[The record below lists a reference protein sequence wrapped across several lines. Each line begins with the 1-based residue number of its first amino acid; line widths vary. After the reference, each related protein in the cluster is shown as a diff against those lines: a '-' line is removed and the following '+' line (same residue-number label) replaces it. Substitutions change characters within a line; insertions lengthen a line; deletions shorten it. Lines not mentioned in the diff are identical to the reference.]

1 MNQAAWDEIRAKY
14 TTETGEPLPGVPSNF
29 HTHTTF
35 CDGENTPEEL
45 AAEALRLGCPAL
57 GFSGHS
63 YTSFDST
70 YCMSLEGTQEYCRRV
85 RALKEQYAGR
95 LQVYLGVE
103 QDFYSDT
110 PTHAYD
116 YVIGSVHYLKKDGQ
130 YLTVD
135 HSREWLL
142 RDVERHYGGD
152 VYAYIEDYYD
162 TVAQLY
168 ERTGCQIVGH
178 FDLVTKFIE
187 QGELFD
193 TSHPRYRAAVLRALD
208 CLCRHDVVF
217 EINTGAIARGL
228 RTSPYPE
235 PWIREEIR
243 ARGKRF
249 IRNSDCHKKELL
261 LRAVPGSTG
270 YRRF

>member
-1 MNQAAWDEIRAKY
+1 M
-14 TTETGEPLPGVPSNF
+14 
-29 HTHTTF
+29 
-35 CDGENTPEEL
+35 
-45 AAEALRLGCPAL
+45 
-57 GFSGHS
+57 
-63 YTSFDST
+63 
-70 YCMSLEGTQEYCRRV
+70 
-85 RALKEQYAGR
+85 
-95 LQVYLGVE
+95 
-103 QDFYSDT
+103 
-110 PTHAYD
+110 
-116 YVIGSVHYLKKDGQ
+116 
-130 YLTVD
+130 
-135 HSREWLL
+135 
-142 RDVERHYGGD
+142 
-152 VYAYIEDYYD
+152 
-162 TVAQLY
+162 Y

-261 LRAVPGSTG
+261 LRAVPGSTCC
-270 YRRF
+270 RRTEHEISRHRLKRLISS

>member
-1 MNQAAWDEIRAKY
+1 MKKFVCSVCGYVYEGEAA
-14 TTETGEPLPGVPSNF
+14 P
-29 HTHTTF
+29 
-35 CDGENTPEEL
+35 
-45 AAEALRLGCPAL
+45 AECPVC
-57 GFSGHS
+57 H
-63 YTSFDST
+63 
-70 YCMSLEGTQEYCRRV
+70 
-85 RALKEQYAGR
+85 
-95 LQVYLGVE
+95 
-103 QDFYSDT
+103 
-110 PTHAYD
+110 
-116 YVIGSVHYLKKDGQ
+116 
-130 YLTVD
+130 
-135 HSREWLL
+135 
-142 RDVERHYGGD
+142 
-152 VYAYIEDYYD
+152 
-162 TVAQLY
+162 
-168 ERTGCQIVGH
+168 VGA
-178 FDLVTKFIE
+178 DKFIE

>member
-1 MNQAAWDEIRAKY
+1 M
-14 TTETGEPLPGVPSNF
+14 
-29 HTHTTF
+29 
-35 CDGENTPEEL
+35 
-45 AAEALRLGCPAL
+45 
-57 GFSGHS
+57 
-63 YTSFDST
+63 
-70 YCMSLEGTQEYCRRV
+70 RV
-85 RALKEQYAGR
+85 N
-95 LQVYLGVE
+95 
-103 QDFYSDT
+103 
-110 PTHAYD
+110 
-116 YVIGSVHYLKKDGQ
+116 
-130 YLTVD
+130 LTVD